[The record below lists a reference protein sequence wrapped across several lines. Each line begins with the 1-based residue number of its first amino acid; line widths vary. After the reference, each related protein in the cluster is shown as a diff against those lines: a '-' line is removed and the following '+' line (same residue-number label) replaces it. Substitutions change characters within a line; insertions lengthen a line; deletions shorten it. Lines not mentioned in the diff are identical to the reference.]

1 MNDKTY
7 QGIAEMNETYGGVLL
22 FSFQYRNMLKN
33 KLQNAE
39 GEAKEQLQSELYNL
53 NEKIKSASEGRQVF
67 TYAVQQENQRRAE
80 AVRES
85 PRVEAP
91 VLEELAMVA

>member
-1 MNDKTY
+1 MNNEAY
-7 QGIAEMNETYGGVLL
+7 QGIAKMNETYGEVLL
-22 FSFQYRNMLKN
+22 FSFKYRNMLKD

-39 GEAKEQLQSELYNL
+39 GEARERLQNELYSL
-53 NEKIKSASEGRQVF
+53 NEKIKSASEGRQTF
-67 TYAVQQENQRRAE
+67 TYALLQENQRRAE
-80 AVRES
+80 ARES